1 MPKIRVNAKGTN
13 LLAEG
18 EAWFA
23 ARGRVPQA
31 FQTEVWSALLSGRSG
46 LLTAPTGSGKTLAVG
61 LGALLDG
68 LQRDARGPAGL
79 QLLWITPVRAL
90 AHEIALS
97 LTEAADGLSLGWRVG
112 VRTGDTA
119 AAERRSQR
127 TALPELLVTTPESL
141 HHLIASPGNRTTL
154 AGLRWLV
161 VDEWH
166 ELLGTKRG
174 VALECA
180 REYLY
185 ELNPDLGIWGLSATL
200 GNPREAAEVLV
211 GPARLDEVVFVDP
224 PIAKETEVVPVM
236 PEAFAPL
243 AWAGHLG
250 LGLVP
255 QVVDILRAHRSTLV
269 FTNTRAQ
276 AELWYRHLLE
286 AEPGLAGVLAVHHGS
301 LDGTVRRWVE
311 DGLRDGTLRA
321 VVCTSSLD
329 LGVDFGP
336 VEAVVQI
343 GGPKGVARFA
353 QRAGRSGH
361 RPGAASRIHFVP
373 THGLELLE
381 CVALREALQAGVTEP
396 RVPLEGCWDVLVQ
409 FLCTLALGDGLV
421 PETARKLAE
430 RTWAFRTLDEATWRW
445 CLDFIAT
452 GGPALTAYSDYR
464 RVLPGEVWKMAGG
477 RVARRAR
484 MSIGTIVSDPLF
496 RVVRVGQRGGALGHV
511 EASFATSLEVGDAFW
526 FAGECLAFVRRKET
540 TLYVTRS
547 AADTRRVPSY
557 QGGRLPLSS
566 ELAQG
571 LRRALEQAGEAHD
584 SAPRYAEIER
594 ILPLISVQRTRSQ
607 VPRRNETL
615 VETYTDEDGVHVAV
629 FPFAGRL
636 VHEALA
642 MVCAHRLSVRMPR
655 TFTWACNDYGFEL
668 LTEAPWPVKDLL
680 GPEVLETE
688 GLSADILNG
697 VNAAELA
704 RRRFRDISVI
714 AGLTFTGFPGAPVK
728 DRHIST
734 HAGLLFE
741 VLADH
746 DPGNLLL
753 QQAYDELLAERFEW
767 GRLLEALEA
776 LRASTWIY
784 REVPGPT
791 PLSFPLA
798 IDRLRERLSSERM
811 EDRIRRMV
819 AV

>member
-1 MPKIRVNAKGTN
+1 MPKIRVNAKATN

-18 EAWFA
+18 QAWFA

-31 FQTEVWSALLSGRSG
+31 FQTEVWSAMLHGQSG

-68 LQRDARGPAGL
+68 LRRDAQGTRGV
-79 QLLWITPVRAL
+79 QLIWITPVRAL

-97 LTEAADGLSLGWRVG
+97 LTAAADGLGLGWRVG
-112 VRTGDTA
+112 VRTGDTG
-119 AAERRSQR
+119 AAERRAQR
-127 TALPELLVTTPESL
+127 AALPELLVTTPESL
-141 HHLIASPGNRTTL
+141 HHLIAGAGSRKTL
-154 AGLRWLV
+154 AGLKWLV

-180 REYLY
+180 REFLF
-185 ELNPDLGIWGLSATL
+185 EASPDLGVWGLSATL
-200 GNPREAAEVLV
+200 GNPREAVAVLV
-211 GPARLDEVVFVDP
+211 GPSRVDGAVHVHP
-224 PIAKETEVVPVM
+224 PLQKRTEVIPVM
-236 PEAFAPL
+236 PDAVEPL

-250 LGLVP
+250 LALAP
-255 QVVDILRAHRSTLV
+255 AVVDIVRSHRSTLV

-276 AELWYRHLLE
+276 AELWYRRLLE
-286 AEPGLAGVLAVHHGS
+286 EEPGLAGVLAVHHGS

-311 DGLRDGTLRA
+311 DGLRDGALQA

-361 RPGAASRIHFVP
+361 RPGAVSRIHFVP

-381 CVALREALQAGVTEP
+381 CVALREALEAGVTEP
-396 RVPLEGCWDVLVQ
+396 RIPLEGCWDVLVQ

-421 PETARKLAE
+421 PDTARQAVE

-452 GGPALTAYSDYR
+452 GGPALAAYSDYR

-477 RVARRAR
+477 KLARRHR

-496 RVVRVGQRGGALGHV
+496 RVLRVGQRGGALGHV

-526 FAGECLAFVRRKET
+526 FAGECLAFVRRKES

-547 AADTRRVPSY
+547 TADTRRVPSY

-571 LRRALEQAGEAHD
+571 LRQALERAGEAHL
-584 SAPRYAEIER
+584 APAEDAEIAR

-642 MVCAHRLSVRMPR
+642 MVCAHRLSLRMPR

-668 LTEAPWPVKDLL
+668 LTDVVWPVETLL
-680 GPEVLETE
+680 GPDLLRSE

-714 AGLTFTGFPGAPVK
+714 AGLTFAGFPGAPVK

-753 QQAYDELLAERFEW
+753 HQAYDELLAERFEW
-767 GRLLEALEA
+767 SRLLGALEA